1 MRKLSYLF
9 TLLFCSILFASC
21 GSINKNLKEEMQK
34 IKEQCPIDMGQG
46 IVMTNVDFYEG
57 EKILEYVISIDGVES
72 IDQDG
77 VQQMKEAIVKELVSD
92 NYSFVS
98 NVSVKMI
105 LKQGYR
111 FRYIYTD
118 VAGNKL
124 AEIIINDSDLP

>member
-1 MRKLSYLF
+1 MKRLSYLF
-9 TLLFCSILFASC
+9 TILFCSILFASC

-77 VQQMKEAIVKELVSD
+77 VQQMKEVIVEELANNS
-92 NYSFVS
+92 SFLS

-124 AEIIINDSDLP
+124 GEIIINDSDLL

>member
-1 MRKLSYLF
+1 MKRLSYLF
-9 TLLFCSILFASC
+9 TILFCSILFASC
-21 GSINKNLKEEMQK
+21 GSVNKNLKEEMQK

-77 VQQMKEAIVKELVSD
+77 VQQMKEVIVEELANNS
-92 NYSFVS
+92 SFLS

>member
-1 MRKLSYLF
+1 
-9 TLLFCSILFASC
+9 
-21 GSINKNLKEEMQK
+21 
-34 IKEQCPIDMGQG
+34 MGQG

-77 VQQMKEAIVKELVSD
+77 VQQMKEVIVEELANNS
-92 NYSFVS
+92 SFLS

-118 VAGNKL
+118 GAGNKL

>member
-1 MRKLSYLF
+1 MKRLSYLF
-9 TLLFCSILFASC
+9 TILFCSILFASC
-21 GSINKNLKEEMQK
+21 GSVNKNLKEEMQK

-46 IVMTNVDFYEG
+46 IVMTNVDFYEK

-77 VQQMKEAIVKELVSD
+77 VQQMKEVIVEELANNS
-92 NYSFVS
+92 SFLS

>member
-1 MRKLSYLF
+1 MKRLSYLF
-9 TLLFCSILFASC
+9 TILFCSILFASC

-77 VQQMKEAIVKELVSD
+77 VQQMKEVIVEELANNS
-92 NYSFVS
+92 SFLS

-118 VAGNKL
+118 GAGNKL

>member
-1 MRKLSYLF
+1 MKRLSYLF
-9 TLLFCSILFASC
+9 TILFCSILFASC
-21 GSINKNLKEEMQK
+21 GSVNKNLKEEMQK

-46 IVMTNVDFYEG
+46 IVMTNVNFYEK

-77 VQQMKEAIVKELVSD
+77 VQQMKEVIVEELANNS
-92 NYSFVS
+92 SFLS

>member
-1 MRKLSYLF
+1 
-9 TLLFCSILFASC
+9 
-21 GSINKNLKEEMQK
+21 
-34 IKEQCPIDMGQG
+34 
-46 IVMTNVDFYEG
+46 
-57 EKILEYVISIDGVES
+57 
-72 IDQDG
+72 
-77 VQQMKEAIVKELVSD
+77 MKEVIVEELANNS
-92 NYSFVS
+92 SFLS

>member
-1 MRKLSYLF
+1 MKRLSYLF
-9 TLLFCSILFASC
+9 TILFCSILFASC
-21 GSINKNLKEEMQK
+21 GSVNKNLKEEMQK

-77 VQQMKEAIVKELVSD
+77 VRQMKEVIVEELANNS
-92 NYSFVS
+92 SFLS

>member
-1 MRKLSYLF
+1 
-9 TLLFCSILFASC
+9 
-21 GSINKNLKEEMQK
+21 
-34 IKEQCPIDMGQG
+34 
-46 IVMTNVDFYEG
+46 MTNVDFYEG

-77 VQQMKEAIVKELVSD
+77 VQQMKEVIVEELANNS
-92 NYSFVS
+92 SFLS

-118 VAGNKL
+118 GAGNKL

>member
-1 MRKLSYLF
+1 
-9 TLLFCSILFASC
+9 
-21 GSINKNLKEEMQK
+21 MQK

-57 EKILEYVISIDGVES
+57 EKILEYVISIDGVEF

-77 VQQMKEAIVKELVSD
+77 VQQMKEVIVEELANNS
-92 NYSFVS
+92 SFLS

>member
-1 MRKLSYLF
+1 MKRLSYLF
-9 TLLFCSILFASC
+9 TILFCSILFASC
-21 GSINKNLKEEMQK
+21 GSINKDLKEEMQK

-46 IVMTNVDFYEG
+46 IVMTNVDFYER

-77 VQQMKEAIVKELVSD
+77 VRQMKEVIVEELANNS
-92 NYSFVS
+92 SFLS

>member
-1 MRKLSYLF
+1 MKRLSYLF
-9 TLLFCSILFASC
+9 TILFCSILFASC

-77 VQQMKEAIVKELVSD
+77 VQQMKEVIVEELANNS
-92 NYSFVS
+92 SFLS

>member
-46 IVMTNVDFYEG
+46 IVMTNVDFYER

-77 VQQMKEAIVKELVSD
+77 VRQMKEVIVEELANNS
-92 NYSFVS
+92 SFLS

>member
-1 MRKLSYLF
+1 MKRLSYLF
-9 TLLFCSILFASC
+9 TILFCSILFASC
-21 GSINKNLKEEMQK
+21 GSINKNLKEEIQK

-77 VQQMKEAIVKELVSD
+77 VQQMKEVIVEELANNS
-92 NYSFVS
+92 SFLS

>member
-1 MRKLSYLF
+1 MKRLSYLF
-9 TLLFCSILFASC
+9 TILFCSILFASC
-21 GSINKNLKEEMQK
+21 GSINKDLKEEMQK

-77 VQQMKEAIVKELVSD
+77 VQQMKEVIVEELANNS
-92 NYSFVS
+92 SFLS

>member
-1 MRKLSYLF
+1 
-9 TLLFCSILFASC
+9 
-21 GSINKNLKEEMQK
+21 
-34 IKEQCPIDMGQG
+34 MGQG

-77 VQQMKEAIVKELVSD
+77 VQQMKEVIVEELANNS
-92 NYSFVS
+92 SFLS

-118 VAGNKL
+118 GAGNKL
-124 AEIIINDSDLP
+124 AEIIVNDSDLP

>member
-1 MRKLSYLF
+1 MKRLSYLF
-9 TLLFCSILFASC
+9 TILFCSILFASC

-46 IVMTNVDFYEG
+46 IVMTNVDFYEK

-77 VQQMKEAIVKELVSD
+77 VQQMKEVIVEELANNS
-92 NYSFVS
+92 SFLS

-118 VAGNKL
+118 GAGNKL

>member
-1 MRKLSYLF
+1 MKRLSYLF
-9 TLLFCSILFASC
+9 TILFCSILFASC

-77 VQQMKEAIVKELVSD
+77 VQQMKEVIVEDLANNS
-92 NYSFVS
+92 SFLS

>member
-1 MRKLSYLF
+1 MKRLSYLF
-9 TLLFCSILFASC
+9 TILFCSILFASC

-46 IVMTNVDFYEG
+46 IVMTNVDFYER

-77 VQQMKEAIVKELVSD
+77 VRQMKEVIVEELANNS
-92 NYSFVS
+92 SFLS

-118 VAGNKL
+118 VAGNKF
-124 AEIIINDSDLP
+124 AEIIIND

>member
-1 MRKLSYLF
+1 MKRLSYLF
-9 TLLFCSILFASC
+9 TIFFCSILFASC
-21 GSINKNLKEEMQK
+21 GSVNKNLKEEMQK

-46 IVMTNVDFYEG
+46 IVMTNVDFYEK

-77 VQQMKEAIVKELVSD
+77 VQQMKEVIVEELANNS
-92 NYSFVS
+92 SFLS

>member
-1 MRKLSYLF
+1 
-9 TLLFCSILFASC
+9 
-21 GSINKNLKEEMQK
+21 
-34 IKEQCPIDMGQG
+34 MGQG
-46 IVMTNVDFYEG
+46 IVMTNVDFYEK

-77 VQQMKEAIVKELVSD
+77 VRQMKEVIVEELANNS
-92 NYSFVS
+92 SFLS

-124 AEIIINDSDLP
+124 AEDHNQSFRLAIVVFLISCEKYR

>member
-9 TLLFCSILFASC
+9 TLLFCSILFSSC

-46 IVMTNVDFYEG
+46 IVMTNVDFYEK

-77 VQQMKEAIVKELVSD
+77 VQQMKEVIVEELANNS
-92 NYSFVS
+92 SFLS

>member
-1 MRKLSYLF
+1 MKGLSYLF
-9 TLLFCSILFASC
+9 TILFCSILFASC

-77 VQQMKEAIVKELVSD
+77 VQQMKEVIVEELANNS
-92 NYSFVS
+92 SFLS

>member
-1 MRKLSYLF
+1 MKRLSYLF
-9 TLLFCSILFASC
+9 TILFCSILFASC
-21 GSINKNLKEEMQK
+21 GSVNKNLKEEMQK

-46 IVMTNVDFYEG
+46 IVMTNVDFYEK

-77 VQQMKEAIVKELVSD
+77 VQQMKEVIVEELANNS
-92 NYSFVS
+92 SFLS

-118 VAGNKL
+118 VPGNKL

>member
-1 MRKLSYLF
+1 MKRLSYLF
-9 TLLFCSILFASC
+9 TILFCSILFASC

-46 IVMTNVDFYEG
+46 IVMTNVDFYEK

-77 VQQMKEAIVKELVSD
+77 VQQMKEVIVEELANNS
-92 NYSFVS
+92 SFLS

>member
-1 MRKLSYLF
+1 
-9 TLLFCSILFASC
+9 
-21 GSINKNLKEEMQK
+21 MQK

-124 AEIIINDSDLP
+124 TEIIINDSDLP

>member
-46 IVMTNVDFYEG
+46 IVMTNVNFYER

-77 VQQMKEAIVKELVSD
+77 VRQMKEVIVEELANNS
-92 NYSFVS
+92 SFLS

-124 AEIIINDSDLP
+124 TEIIINDSDLP

>member
-1 MRKLSYLF
+1 MKRLSYLF
-9 TLLFCSILFASC
+9 TILFCSILFASC

-77 VQQMKEAIVKELVSD
+77 VQQMKEVIVEELANNS
-92 NYSFVS
+92 SFLS

-118 VAGNKL
+118 DAGNKL

>member
-1 MRKLSYLF
+1 
-9 TLLFCSILFASC
+9 
-21 GSINKNLKEEMQK
+21 MQK

-92 NYSFVS
+92 NIFFCIECFG
-98 NVSVKMI
+98 K
-105 LKQGYR
+105 
-111 FRYIYTD
+111 
-118 VAGNKL
+118 
-124 AEIIINDSDLP
+124 NDT

>member
-9 TLLFCSILFASC
+9 TLLFCSILFSSC

-46 IVMTNVDFYEG
+46 IVMTNVDFYEK

-77 VQQMKEAIVKELVSD
+77 VRQMKEVIVEELANNS
-92 NYSFVS
+92 SFLS

-118 VAGNKL
+118 GAGNKL
-124 AEIIINDSDLP
+124 AEIIVNDSDLP

>member
-1 MRKLSYLF
+1 MKRLSYLF
-9 TLLFCSILFASC
+9 TILFCSILFASC

-57 EKILEYVISIDGVES
+57 EKILEYVISIDGVEY

-77 VQQMKEAIVKELVSD
+77 VQQMKEVIVEELANNS
-92 NYSFVS
+92 SFLS

>member
-1 MRKLSYLF
+1 MKRLSYLF
-9 TLLFCSILFASC
+9 TILFCSILFASC

-34 IKEQCPIDMGQG
+34 IKEQCPIDIGQG

-77 VQQMKEAIVKELVSD
+77 VQQMKEVIVEELANNS
-92 NYSFVS
+92 SFLS

>member
-1 MRKLSYLF
+1 MKRLSYLF
-9 TLLFCSILFASC
+9 TILFCSILFASC
-21 GSINKNLKEEMQK
+21 GRINKDLKEEMQK

-77 VQQMKEAIVKELVSD
+77 VQQMKEVIVEELANNS
-92 NYSFVS
+92 SFLS

>member
-1 MRKLSYLF
+1 
-9 TLLFCSILFASC
+9 
-21 GSINKNLKEEMQK
+21 MQK

-46 IVMTNVDFYEG
+46 IVMTNVDFYEK
-57 EKILEYVISIDGVES
+57 EKILEYVISINGVES

-77 VQQMKEAIVKELVSD
+77 VRQMKEVIVEELANNS
-92 NYSFVS
+92 SFLS

-118 VAGNKL
+118 VSGNKL
-124 AEIIINDSDLP
+124 TEIIINDSDLP

>member
-77 VQQMKEAIVKELVSD
+77 VQQMKEVIVEELANNS
-92 NYSFVS
+92 SFLS

-124 AEIIINDSDLP
+124 AEIIVNDSDLP

>member
-1 MRKLSYLF
+1 MKRLSYLF
-9 TLLFCSILFASC
+9 TILFCSILFASC

-77 VQQMKEAIVKELVSD
+77 VRQMKEVIVEELANNS
-92 NYSFVS
+92 SFLS